1 MINKRKKI
9 LIIGGSGFI
18 GKYLFS
24 KLSKKNNV
32 FILDIKASN
41 SKNQFKADIRKKIH
55 NLKNLKKIDL
65 IINLAAIHKE
75 PGHKDDEYFET
86 NIKGAKNTCEF
97 AERINCKNI
106 IFTSSIAPYGIEDRL
121 KHEKTKPKPVT
132 PYGSSKL
139 IAEKIHLDWQ
149 KKKRDKRILTIVR
162 PGIVFGKW
170 EKANMFR
177 LVKLVRK
184 RLFFY
189 MGNKDTAKASI
200 YVKELVDQIIWVNE
214 RQIKNKFKKFILFNA
229 TMWPN
234 PTIQDYVKT
243 ICKISNITNLVPSL
257 PHSILLFLSHIL
269 EFFSNIIGKNNL
281 FSPIRLK
288 KLVRSN
294 LIKPSF
300 LIKHKYN
307 FKYTLESSFK
317 DWKKED
323 KIAWGD

>member
-1 MINKRKKI
+1 MNNKRRKI

-18 GKYLFS
+18 GKYLS
-24 KLSKKNNV
+24 KKLSKENDV

-41 SKNQFKADIRKKIH
+41 SKKQFKFDIRKKIH
-55 NLKNLKKIDL
+55 KLKNLKRIDL

-75 PGHKDDEYFET
+75 PGHKDHEYFET
-86 NIKGAKNTCEF
+86 NVNGAKNTCDF

-106 IFTSSIAPYGIEDRL
+106 IFTSSIAPYGIEDKL

-149 KKKRDKRILTIVR
+149 KKKQDKRILTIVR

-170 EKANMFR
+170 ENANMFR

-184 RLFFY
+184 RIFFY
-189 MGNKDTAKASI
+189 MGNKNTAKASI
-200 YVKELVDQIIWVNE
+200 YVKELVDQIIWVNNN
-214 RQIKNKFKKFILFNA
+214 QLKNKFKKSILFNA

-243 ICKISNITNLVPSL
+243 ICKISNIAYLVPSL
-257 PHSILLFLSHIL
+257 PHTILLFLSHIL
-269 EFFSNIIGKNNL
+269 EFFSKIVGKNNL

-300 LIKHKYN
+300 LINHKYI

-323 KIAWGD
+323 KIAWVD

>member
-149 KKKRDKRILTIVR
+149 RKKRDKRILTIVR

>member
-75 PGHKDDEYFET
+75 PGHKDHEYFET

-149 KKKRDKRILTIVR
+149 RKKRDKRILTIVR